1 MESGQFTRHLGRM
14 RRLYRRR
21 QQALREALAQHLA
34 VPHQVLGGD
43 SGMHLTVQLPPNC
56 PDTALAD
63 AARAYDMAPAPLS
76 RFALVPRPGCN
87 GLVLGYG
94 NTSESQY
101 PALVQRLS
109 ALALQTLQG

>member
-1 MESGQFTRHLGRM
+1 M
-14 RRLYRRR
+14 
-21 QQALREALAQHLA
+21 
-34 VPHQVLGGD
+34 
-43 SGMHLTVQLPPNC
+43 QLPSDC
-56 PDTALAD
+56 PDTALAE

-109 ALALQTLQG
+109 ALALQVLQGGP